1 MNSQI
6 ILLEWEMNT
15 EKHHWIYV
23 VIGLNSTIKA
33 LEAFTSSLI
42 QGPYGHRQSEY
53 TWVGETEMQN
63 IYSTSHCTEEATECI
78 PMSSQ
83 LNWKPTLILQWKN
96 SKKTSWNVKLC
107 FFRGRWGRDHRN
119 QAKKWVQPH
128 VVQSN
133 TWSLHLSEH
142 KFLPWEGYWYDC
154 IRVQLGFPK
163 YWKETFWQV
172 RLVSE
177 QEKSSLT

>member
-6 ILLEWEMNT
+6 ILLEWETNT
-15 EKHHWIYV
+15 EKQYWIYV

-53 TWVGETEMQN
+53 TWVVEREMQN
-63 IYSTSHCTEEATECI
+63 INSTSHCTEEATECTQCPI
-78 PMSSQ
+78 TNSNVAM
-83 LNWKPTLILQWKN
+83 KILQKM
-96 SKKTSWNVKLC
+96 SWDVKLW

-119 QAKKWVQPH
+119 QAKKWVQAH
-128 VVQSN
+128 VVQSD
-133 TWSLHLSEH
+133 TWSLHLSKH

-154 IRVQLGFPK
+154 IWV
-163 YWKETFWQV
+163 
-172 RLVSE
+172 
-177 QEKSSLT
+177 